1 MPPAQTGRART
12 TASRPEC
19 LTRKRSQSERAVTPR
34 PPLEAN
40 CNTGVYMPKRPD
52 MQRLSF
58 LATGRSWVH
67 TWARAAA
74 DATRRLH
81 LAQAADDNEAG
92 LVAAHESLGAVDRL
106 YGWARSLTKFC
117 DEAFGAKMEE
127 FQRRH
132 PDLHRARNLHE
143 HREGYLAEPRD
154 RQADGRLSGAVAY
167 RFTDGG
173 SFGVEL
179 MGATGSENVDVDLTA
194 AIADSFVLAWET
206 TKAVDRAI
214 DALI

>member
-1 MPPAQTGRART
+1 
-12 TASRPEC
+12 
-19 LTRKRSQSERAVTPR
+19 
-34 PPLEAN
+34 
-40 CNTGVYMPKRPD
+40 
-52 MQRLSF
+52 
-58 LATGRSWVH
+58 
-67 TWARAAA
+67 
-74 DATRRLH
+74 
-81 LAQAADDNEAG
+81 

-117 DEAFGAKMEE
+117 DEAFGAKVEE
-127 FQRRH
+127 LQRRH

-173 SFGVEL
+173 SFRVEL

-214 DALI
+214 DALIREPGDVPPDFGYLHAIQAEDGSFHLSETPPAGYEP